1 MGTASNFISKN
12 PVQIQ
17 VATGTAPLSVSSTTL
32 VTNLNADM
40 IDGVH
45 LAGLV
50 QTSALGAVSGVATLD
65 TNGKLTSG
73 QIPDVLVGAVVY
85 KGTWNA
91 STNTPA
97 LASGTGTKGN
107 YYKVSVAG
115 TTTIDTIN
123 SWAVGDT
130 IIFDGTTWD
139 KLDGGQNEVISVAG
153 RTGTVTLTSADLTDA
168 TTVGKN
174 VLTLT
179 NPSAITFPRFNADN
193 TVSALDA
200 ATFRTAIGAGTSSNA
215 GTVTSVTAGNG
226 LTQSGTA
233 SVNPTIDV
241 VSATGTAG
249 SVGTLTITADAVGV
263 TLGTTNITAAAG
275 NHAHGNITNTGYLGT
290 TANIP
295 LITGTAGIIQAGSF
309 GTTAS
314 TFAEGNHTH
323 SSYQPL
329 DTDLTNIAALTGT
342 SGFLKTNGAGVWS
355 VDTTTYTANVG
366 TVTSVGLSLPAMF
379 TVTNSPVTASGTL
392 TATLASQSANTVLA
406 APSGSAG
413 APTFRT
419 LVSADIP
426 TLNQNTTG
434 SAGSLVSTHS
444 NILAGSLTTTSVTAG
459 QVLASYSA
467 SVYRSLEVQVQV
479 TQGTNLMTNKLLI
492 IHDGTNAYITEY
504 GSIVIGTA
512 QATFDA
518 NIVGG
523 NIQVQVTP
531 ATTNSTVFKFQATLI
546 NI

>member
-12 PVQIQ
+12 PIQIQ
-17 VATGTAPLSVSSTTL
+17 VAQGTAPLSVVSTTL
-32 VTNLNADM
+32 VSNLNVDM

-50 QTSALGAVSGVATLD
+50 QTSTLGANSGVATLD
-65 TNGKLTSG
+65 STGKLTSA

-85 KGTWNA
+85 KGVWNA
-91 STNTPA
+91 STNTPS
-97 LASGTGTKGN
+97 LTSSTGTKGN

-130 IIFDGTTWD
+130 IIF
-139 KLDGGQNEVISVAG
+139 EVISVAG
-153 RTGTVTLTSADLTDA
+153 RIGAVTLTSADLTDA
-168 TTVGKN
+168 TTIGKN
-174 VLTLT
+174 LVTLT
-179 NPSAITFPRFNADN
+179 NPSVITFPRFNADN

-233 SVNPTIDV
+233 SINPTIDV

-249 SVGTLTITADAVGV
+249 SVGTLTVTSDAVGV
-263 TLGTTNITAAAG
+263 TLGTTSTSACAG
-275 NHAHGNITNTGYLGT
+275 NDTRLSDARTPTAHTHGNITNTGYLGVA
-290 TANIP
+290 ANIP

-309 GTTAS
+309 GTTAA

-323 SSYQPL
+323 SGYQPL

-342 SGFLKTNGAGVWS
+342 SGFLKTNGAGTWS
-355 VDTTTYTANVG
+355 VDTATYGSVA
-366 TVTSVGLSLPAMF
+366 SVGLSLPSMF
-379 TVTNSPVTASGTL
+379 TVANSPVTTTGTL
-392 TATLASQSANTVLA
+392 TATLASQTANTVLA
-406 APSGSAG
+406 APNGAAG

-434 SAGSLVSTHS
+434 SAATLVTTHS
-444 NILAGSLTTTSVTAG
+444 SVVSGSLTTSAVTPG
-459 QVLASYSA
+459 QVMASFA
-467 SVYRSLEVQVQV
+467 AGTYRSLEVHVQV
-479 TQGTNLMTNKLLI
+479 TQGANLMTNKLLV

-504 GSIVIGTA
+504 GAITIGTS

-523 NIQVQVTP
+523 NVQIQVTP
-531 ATTNSTVFKFQATLI
+531 TTTSSTVFKYQATLI